1 MARAAVIYPTFARGE
16 VSPLML
22 GRIDIPQYPSCL
34 QKCRNCWVRPYGLV
48 SRVAGSEYINT
59 TKNNAKARLLKFVFS
74 ASDSYII
81 EVGAGY
87 FRFYND
93 GGIVIKDGEI
103 YEIENSYTD
112 EQIETLQY
120 VQIDDIIKFAVLPAG
135 SDNSTAKPKEL
146 IRNAPDDWVFQDVN
160 FKTTPYLDE
169 NITDVTLKPSATT
182 GDITITASKDTFN
195 EGHIGSY
202 WWIGATVT
210 EDDIETQGYVKI
222 TGITS
227 PTKASATVQA
237 TLSTTSATTRWGEGA
252 WSDYRGYPACIG
264 LYDGRLYYARTPY
277 QPRNVYGSKP
287 YAYETFTP
295 AIDNED
301 DGAINIQL
309 ATNATGD
316 GSDIKWLMG
325 GSYLLCGTYGGE
337 FIIRGTGDGAV
348 TPTDISAKQRTN
360 WGSERVQPVVAGTFV
375 HFIQRNGKKL
385 RQFQYD
391 YYYDAYKAV
400 DVSIFSEHFFTSGI
414 RAMAYQKNTDSILI
428 LLNYAGESGNV
439 GRTLSRDP
447 DGSQF
452 GRFYTWAEAMT
463 GLPREIAGEQNPYVF
478 GSTGTD
484 DAGNDYTFNYTP
496 LSHNIQ
502 IQGIC
507 PEGWHIP
514 NAYDFYDLI
523 ASIAEDYDVLVNSI
537 EAVHSNPG
545 GIYLP
550 DNRESAPMTSMTLT
564 TYGTVTS
571 YLRGSRPDVEG
582 GLWDTNNSAVSQGGT
597 VFTYN
602 DISYP
607 MYFPEK
613 IEEIGFNILP
623 AGQFNGEDE
632 TNFGKWS
639 YHWTAV
645 LDANNKAYRFTAA
658 YNNCNF
664 STASH
669 AIDNEAFNVRC
680 VADY

>member
-1 MARAAVIYPTFARGE
+1 MPKEKIVIMKLIFRTMFLSIGMSIFFSCSNSEEEIPGQPDFITVSLEDPYMCTMGDEFELSVAEEKYAESYDWILPDSMLRILEGE
-16 VSPLML
+16 
-22 GRIDIPQYPSCL
+22 
-34 QKCRNCWVRPYGLV
+34 NT
-48 SRVAGSEYINT
+48 SR
-59 TKNNAKARLLKFVFS
+59 LKVL
-74 ASDSYII
+74 ALTEGVI
-81 EVGAGY
+81 GAGTIKVAASNGQGTGY
-87 FRFYND
+87 ARTLWKDISVQGLPEEPSFVKTS
-93 GGIVIKDGEI
+93 IVGSMTVEADETFDI
-103 YEIENSYTD
+103 Y
-112 EQIETLQY
+112 
-120 VQIDDIIKFAVLPAG
+120 
-135 SDNSTAKPKEL
+135 
-146 IRNAPDDWVFQDVN
+146 
-160 FKTTPYLDE
+160 
-169 NITDVTLKPSATT
+169 
-182 GDITITASKDTFN
+182 
-195 EGHIGSY
+195 
-202 WWIGATVT
+202 VT
-210 EDDIETQGYVKI
+210 EDNQIISYEWTVPENMEIVSGANTARITLKAIQKSVNIPKNSIILKTVDKNGFEQTYSFEKLICVLPLEGY
-222 TGITS
+222 T
-227 PTKASATVQA
+227 TKRYGDKTWMTV
-237 TLSTTSATTRWGEGA
+237 
-252 WSDYRGYPACIG
+252 
-264 LYDGRLYYARTPY
+264 
-277 QPRNVYGSKP
+277 N
-287 YAYETFTP
+287 
-295 AIDNED
+295 
-301 DGAINIQL
+301 
-309 ATNATGD
+309 
-316 GSDIKWLMG
+316 
-325 GSYLLCGTYGGE
+325 
-337 FIIRGTGDGAV
+337 
-348 TPTDISAKQRTN
+348 
-360 WGSERVQPVVAGTFV
+360 
-375 HFIQRNGKKL
+375 
-385 RQFQYD
+385 
-391 YYYDAYKAV
+391 
-400 DVSIFSEHFFTSGI
+400 
-414 RAMAYQKNTDSILI
+414 
-428 LLNYAGESGNV
+428 LNYAGESGNV

-669 AIDNEAFNVRC
+669 SIDNEAFNVRC